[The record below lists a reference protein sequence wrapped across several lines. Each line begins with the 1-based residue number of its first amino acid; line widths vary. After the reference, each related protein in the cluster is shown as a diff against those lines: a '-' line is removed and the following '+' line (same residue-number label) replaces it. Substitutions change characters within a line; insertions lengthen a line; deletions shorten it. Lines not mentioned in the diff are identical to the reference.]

1 MFDKD
6 TWRVACI
13 IAVLYG
19 SFMISRGGEQ
29 GFFVISYRI
38 ILVVGGTIGLLWL
51 GFPNKK
57 KETEKKP
64 PVEKSTSVSEAP
76 NIGLPRQEWMG
87 DPEGNRRR
95 LKIILVVFVVLGI
108 GIAILIATQ

>member
-1 MFDKD
+1 
-6 TWRVACI
+6 
-13 IAVLYG
+13 
-19 SFMISRGGEQ
+19 MISRGGEQ
-29 GFFVISYRI
+29 GFFVTLYRI

-57 KETEKKP
+57 KKETEHKP
-64 PVEKSTSVSEAP
+64 PAEKSTSVHKAP
-76 NIGLPRQEWMG
+76 TIELPRQEWMG

-95 LKIILVVFVVLGI
+95 LKIILVVFALLGI